1 MSDDKKYSAIVI
13 FFENK
18 LGYGFLQRENNEQDL
33 FVHFSD
39 IVSPNGGFKT
49 LKKGQK
55 VEFGI
60 GKNNHGQDKAI
71 EVKVI
76 N

>member
-1 MSDDKKYSAIVI
+1 MTNSDKKYSGEVCW
-13 FFENK
+13 FDNK
-18 LGYGFLQRENNEQDL
+18 LGIGFILWEGANDM

-39 IVSPNGGFKT
+39 IVSSGFKT

-60 GKNNHGQDKAI
+60 GQNKKGEPKAI
-71 EVKVI
+71 EVVVI
-76 N
+76 E